1 MKTLAALLLPLAL
14 LSTPLAAHDDPMQ
27 RRSVS
32 VSGEGEVMARPD
44 RARLALAAD
53 AFNAELKTAE
63 AQVNKVV
70 RAYLAEVKALGIK
83 DEHISTTSVTIN
95 PEYVWDEGARN
106 NRLTG
111 YRARRDIEVVVI
123 DLDKL
128 GDYLLRAT
136 KVGIN
141 HVQPAVLESTR
152 ATELK
157 RQALVKAT
165 QDARAKAQLLADTL
179 GVKLGAVHSI
189 MAQDS
194 FTPPPMP
201 MPMKAM
207 RMEAAQ
213 DSGNAEMGVTPGEIR
228 FSSSVQADFD
238 LTP

>member
-14 LSTPLAAHDDPMQ
+14 LSTPLAAHDEPV

-53 AFNAELKTAE
+53 AFHAELKTAE

-83 DEHISTTSVTIN
+83 DEHLSTTSVTIN
-95 PEYVWDEGARN
+95 PEYVWDEERRN

-111 YRARRDIEVVVI
+111 YRARRDIEVVVT

-141 HVQPAVLESTR
+141 HVQPAMLESTQ

-157 RQALVKAT
+157 RQAMVKAT

-189 MAQDS
+189 VAQDS
-194 FTPPPMP
+194 YAPPPRP
-201 MPMKAM
+201 MAMKSMA

-213 DSGNAEMGVTPGEIR
+213 DTGNAEMGVSPGEIR